1 VDAHDLQDVIDRQ
14 ASSVNPY
21 LEFIREPGISVGLYV
36 LQVGEVDRQSPHTED
51 EIYYVL
57 EGRGRITVGDETRT
71 VGSGSV
77 VYVAATVPHRF
88 HDVSED
94 LRILV
99 VFAPAEG
106 SLAAGLKA
114 AGSRAAGSKA
124 AASKA

>member
-14 ASSVNPY
+14 ASSANPY

-51 EIYYVL
+51 EIYYVI

-71 VGSGSV
+71 VGPGSV

-88 HDVSED
+88 HDISED
-94 LRILV
+94 LRTLV